1 MIRKAK
7 TNDSE
12 KITRIHI
19 NSWKTTYNEFFP
31 EEIFINQEKNFE
43 QRNNNIKEAIEKD
56 NEYHYIVYEENNA
69 ILGFA
74 CYGKGR
80 GNNYEDKGEI
90 YSIYIEKEN
99 QRKGIGSKL
108 IVKCF
113 DLLKN
118 MGYKNII
125 VRCLKGNPSENFY
138 KALGG
143 KIIDSEDGNVGGL
156 KIIENIYEFDL

>member
-19 NSWKTTYNEFFP
+19 NSWKTTYSEFFP
-31 EEIFINQEKNFE
+31 EKIFINQEKNFE

-56 NEYHYIVYEENNA
+56 NEYHYIVYEEDNN

-80 GNNYEDKGEI
+80 GNDYVDMGEV

-99 QRKGIGSKL
+99 QRKGIGKEL
-108 IVKCF
+108 ITECF

-138 KALGG
+138 TALGG

>member
-1 MIRKAK
+1 M
-7 TNDSE
+7 
-12 KITRIHI
+12 
-19 NSWKTTYNEFFP
+19 
-31 EEIFINQEKNFE
+31 
-43 QRNNNIKEAIEKD
+43 
-56 NEYHYIVYEENNA
+56 
-69 ILGFA
+69 
-74 CYGKGR
+74 
-80 GNNYEDKGEI
+80 
-90 YSIYIEKEN
+90 
-99 QRKGIGSKL
+99 